1 MKIRLEELIIGFLLG
16 IIISQTLLAFANYE
30 YNIIPNPFKIKVN
43 NIEKQIEGYNI
54 NGNSYFK
61 LRDIGKQVGFE
72 VDFKENTI
80 MIDTNEST
88 QNNNTGFYN
97 RIMEKWNNYSY
108 DVIIDY
114 ENEKYIELSALSMIG
129 FTLEERLPIDIPVNN
144 EYCWIIDQR
153 TNKILSPEIKF
164 YLIDKSGYIKFS
176 DFEEHIKPHI
186 DKILDE
192 KGILKGS
199 LN

>member
-1 MKIRLEELIIGFLLG
+1 MKIKLKELIIGFLSG
-16 IIISQTLLAFANYE
+16 IITSQTFIVLANYE
-30 YNIIPNPFKIKVN
+30 YSIIPNPFKIKVN

-54 NGNSYFK
+54 NGSSYFK
-61 LRDIGKQVGFE
+61 LRDIGSQVGFK

-80 MIDTNEST
+80 MIDTSEYT
-88 QNNNTGFYN
+88 QNETIGFYN
-97 RIMEKWNNYSY
+97 RIVEKWNTYGY

-114 ENEKYIELSALSMIG
+114 ENEKYIELPALSMIG
-129 FTLEERLPIDIPVNN
+129 FTLEERLPIDIPINN
-144 EYCWIIDQR
+144 EYCWLVDQR
-153 TNKILSPEIKF
+153 TNKNLSPEIKF

-176 DFEEHIKPHI
+176 DFEEYIKPHI

-192 KGILKGS
+192 KGIFKGS

>member
-1 MKIRLEELIIGFLLG
+1 MKIRFKELIIGFLLG
-16 IIISQTLLAFANYE
+16 IIISQTLLVFANYE

-61 LRDIGKQVGFE
+61 LREIGSQVGFG

-80 MIDTNEST
+80 MIDTSEST
-88 QNNNTGFYN
+88 ENKTIGFYN
-97 RIMEKWNNYSY
+97 RIAEKWNTYSY

-129 FTLEERLPIDIPVNN
+129 FILEERLPIDIPVNN
-144 EYCWIIDQR
+144 EYCWLVDQR
-153 TNKILSPEIKF
+153 TSKILSPEIKF
-164 YLIDKSGYIKFS
+164 YLINKSGYIKFS
-176 DFEEHIKPHI
+176 DFEKYIKPHI

-192 KGILKGS
+192 KDISKGS
-199 LN
+199 LD